1 LTYGRYQVV
10 ASFLTAEES
19 TEKFERSRK
28 KGEGKDGGQ
37 KERKRQESEG
47 GDRMERK
54 RRDIE

>member
-1 LTYGRYQVV
+1 MCIHSCTQRDRG
-10 ASFLTAEES
+10 
-19 TEKFERSRK
+19 
-28 KGEGKDGGQ
+28 GEGKDGGQ